1 MPFQFHPIAREELR
15 HAARDYEQAMEGLG
29 FRFTRAVRAAMN
41 RIEMN
46 PEWFR
51 AVEDGIRKCRVSR
64 FPYGLLFRVR
74 EGEIYI
80 IAVMHLHRDPDYWKE
95 RL

>member
-1 MPFQFHPIAREELR
+1 MPFRFHPVAREELH
-15 HAARDYEQAMEGLG
+15 HAARRYEEAVDGLG
-29 FRFTRAVRAAMN
+29 FRFTRAVRAAIS

-51 AVEDGIRKCRVSR
+51 VVDDGIRKCRVPR
-64 FPYGLLFRVR
+64 FPYGILVQLHDP
-74 EGEIYI
+74 EIWV
-80 IAVMHLHRDPDYWKE
+80 IAIMHLHRDPGYWKE